1 MNFSLEPSKN
11 FSAAE
16 VVVMLDLAPLPNEGG
31 WFRRTY
37 ADEQCST
44 ILYLM
49 AAGDGFSALH
59 KLSGAEILTFAGGE
73 PARSLLLHPNGSS
86 EVLTLGQD
94 YGKRHQPQIIV
105 PKGTWQGTAT
115 LGDWTLITATMA
127 PPYTDE
133 SFVLGEYKN
142 LCEHWP
148 EHAEQIKVLTR
159 SF

>member
-1 MNFSLEPSKN
+1 MIFSEELSEN
-11 FSAAE
+11 LSASE
-16 VVVMLDLAPLPNEGG
+16 VMAVLDLAPLPDEGG
-31 WFRRTY
+31 WFRRSY
-37 ADEQCST
+37 GDEQCST

-49 AAGDGFSALH
+49 ATGGGFSALH
-59 KLSGAEILTFAGGE
+59 KLSGVEILTFAGGS

-94 YGKRHQPQIIV
+94 YRKRHQPQIIV

-115 LGDWTLITATMA
+115 LGDWTLITATMS